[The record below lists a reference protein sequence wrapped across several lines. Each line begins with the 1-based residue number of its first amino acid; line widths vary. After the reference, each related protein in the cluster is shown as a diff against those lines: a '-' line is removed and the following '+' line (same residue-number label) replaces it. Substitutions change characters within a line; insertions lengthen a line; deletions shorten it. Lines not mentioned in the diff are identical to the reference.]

1 MTEPGI
7 ESAPATSPQP
17 WRDGEGAAPITTRVI
32 VYHHTHW
39 DREWWATFQD
49 FRFKLVQTVD
59 ALIDALESDAEFTC
73 FVLDG
78 QNIVLRDYLEV
89 RPENLGRLVD
99 LIRAGRVHVGPWY
112 VLADSF
118 LTSGEAAIRNL
129 WLGETVAAA
138 LGVENTAVG
147 YLPDQFGHVGQ
158 MPQILAG
165 FGIENAVVWRGFGN
179 RDDDPHRID
188 ADFWWLAPNGARV
201 RGLYLAR
208 EYYRSHYRQ
217 NASTP
222 DHVERFREFLDSMRE
237 YAPAGVVL
245 EPYGGDHL
253 PVDRR
258 LPGLVA
264 EVGRA
269 LREEGV
275 EYRIGSLAD
284 YFAEARK
291 ATLEPST
298 AWTGEG
304 RAFGRRAHLLPGVYS
319 ARLYLKRANALAQ
332 TALERYA
339 EPLQALNWMLGGR
352 YEANYLWL
360 AWEQLLQNHPHDSI
374 CGCSIDQVHR
384 EMEPRFDHARQ
395 IAGLLAQNAADQ
407 LVQRLDLPALDEG
420 EERITAF
427 NPMAF
432 SRTEP
437 VTAYTDPA
445 LGLDP
450 RQWRLV
456 DSEGADVPF
465 QVRPWTGV
473 RPGAERGEWAEITF
487 VGRDLPGLGYRTYRL
502 RRREAALRREHR
514 TDTVQGLVAR
524 DKGDRETSGLSVAPG
539 RLENERLRVDV
550 SSRDG
555 SLSILD
561 KATGFEYTGLNRLAD
576 GGDAGDSYNYSWPV
590 GDQVLTSENVL
601 PRLRWVETGPA
612 RATLRVTYEW
622 SLPEALT
629 DDRQSRSSRYV
640 LFTVHT
646 DVSLA
651 AGAARVEVRTHFDN
665 TARDHRLQAL
675 FPLGAQ
681 IDCSSAESVFHVVDR
696 PVDIPGADRGRAEPA
711 VPEHPQASFASISD
725 GRRGLTIANRG
736 LPEFS
741 ASRDGVLALTLV
753 RAVGFLS
760 RDDLLTRVGGAGPSL
775 PTPEAQCP
783 GEQVSEYAIVPHAG
797 DWDQA
802 RAHREAHAFNA
813 PPQAI
818 PHRPHS
824 PPAPRPL
831 PSVRAELPADACL
844 LEVDG
849 EVEVTTIKKAEN
861 GDELVVRLLNQ
872 SPRPAKVR
880 VRPLRRPAAA
890 RLVDLRE
897 RPLADGTLSIS
908 ATGSIETT
916 APPWQLVTV
925 AFDVAS

>member
-1 MTEPGI
+1 M
-7 ESAPATSPQP
+7 ESAQAT
-17 WRDGEGAAPITTRVI
+17 APSIKTRVI

-59 ALIDALESDAEFTC
+59 ALIEALESDSAFTC

-99 LIRAGRVHVGPWY
+99 LIRAGRVLVGPWY

-129 WLGETVAAA
+129 WLGEKVAAA
-138 LGVENTAVG
+138 LGVDNVPVG
-147 YLPDQFGHVGQ
+147 YLPDQFGHIGQ

-165 FGIENAVVWRGFGN
+165 FEIENAVVWRGFGN
-179 RDDDPHRID
+179 RDDDPHRIE
-188 ADFWWLAPNGARV
+188 ADFWWQAPDGTRV

-217 NASTP
+217 SASTP
-222 DHVERFREFLDSMRE
+222 DHVERFREFLDGMRD

-258 LPGLVA
+258 LPRLVA
-264 EVGRA
+264 EIGSE

-291 ATLEPST
+291 ATPEPSAT
-298 AWTGEG
+298 WAGEG
-304 RAFGRRAHLLPGVYS
+304 RRFGRRAHLLPGVYS
-319 ARLYLKRANALAQ
+319 ARLYLKRANAHAQ

-384 EMEPRFDHARQ
+384 EMLPRFDHAHQ
-395 IAGLLAQNAADQ
+395 IADLLAQEAADQ
-407 LVQRLDLPALDEG
+407 LVRRLELPGADDG
-420 EERITAF
+420 EEGITAF
-427 NPMAF
+427 NPLAF

-437 VTAYTDPA
+437 VTAYMDPA
-445 LGLDP
+445 LSLDP
-450 RQWRLV
+450 RRWQLV

-465 QVRPWTGV
+465 QTRSWTGV
-473 RPGAERGEWAEITF
+473 RPRADRGEWTEVTF
-487 VGRDLPGLGYRTYRL
+487 VGRGLPGLGYRTYRL
-502 RRREAALRREHR
+502 RRREPALRREHR

-539 RLENERLRVDV
+539 RLENERLRVDI

-555 SLSILD
+555 TLSILD
-561 KATGFEYTGLNRLAD
+561 KRSGLEYTGLNRLAD

-590 GDQVLTSENVL
+590 GDQVLTTENVI
-601 PRLRWVETGPA
+601 PRLRWLETGPA

-622 SLPEALT
+622 SVPEALT
-629 DDRQSRSSRYV
+629 DDRQSRSPLYV
-640 LFTVHT
+640 PFTVHS

-651 AGAARVEVRTHFDN
+651 AGAGRVEVRTHFHN

-681 IDCSSAESVFHVVDR
+681 IDRSSAESVFHVVDR
-696 PVDIPGADRGRAEPA
+696 PVGSPHGDRGRAEPG
-711 VPEHPQASFASISD
+711 VPEHPEAAFASMSD

-741 ASRDGVLALTLV
+741 ASPDGVLALTLV

-775 PTPEAQCP
+775 STPEAQCQ
-783 GEQVSEYAIVPHAG
+783 GEQVCEYAIVPHAA
-797 DWDQA
+797 DWDLA

-813 PPQAI
+813 PPLAV
-818 PHRPHS
+818 PHRPQS
-824 PPAPRPL
+824 PPVPRPL
-831 PSVRAELPADACL
+831 PTAPRDLPPDTAL
-844 LEVDG
+844 IEVEGD
-849 EVEVTTIKKAEN
+849 VEVTAVKKAEN
-861 GDELVVRLLNQ
+861 GDELIVRLLNQ
-872 SPRPAKVR
+872 SPRTARVV
-880 VRPLRRPAAA
+880 VRPRRRPAAA
-890 RLVDLRE
+890 HLVDLHEKRI
-897 RPLADGTLSIS
+897 ADGALRI
-908 ATGSIETT
+908 AAAGSIETT
-916 APPWQLVTV
+916 ARPWQLVTV
-925 AFDVAS
+925 AFDFAS